1 MAGFS
6 PYRIRSAN
14 FDFPVSSF
22 RFYRPEPKE
31 EFASC
36 QRLACCSLEYAEE
49 CRGIIQGACPEVNL

>member
-6 PYRIRSAN
+6 PHSNRSAN

-22 RFYRPEPKE
+22 RFYPPESKE
-31 EFASC
+31 EFPLC
-36 QRLACCSLEYAEE
+36 QRLACCSLECAEE